1 MCSSAGCKQ
10 WSKSLAP
17 NSACHFVLLPTV
29 HSNSCS
35 SPEHRLP
42 WWDQGAPSGVC
53 YSQKSLGRLQ
63 HRRLKLQANTGFA
76 SKSDFIPPFNLPAIL
91 NNMHPQHTYRFIVFF
106 LLHGTTYKSLMILL
120 VLENQKEPWVVPL
133 AINSIFIW
141 WVSDSSIKFCHNGK
155 ISFQY
160 CHMCQAICCITLQPL
175 ITALLHRSRPPWK
188 KKKKKKSPMNIST
201 SLWVKISLKS
211 RWRRVLVACPQ
222 MQHTRSVLQHYFFLP
237 PLRS

>member
-91 NNMHPQHTYRFIVFF
+91 NNMHPQHTYRFIAFF

-160 CHMCQAICCITLQPL
+160 CHKCQAICCITLQPL

-188 KKKKKKSPMNIST
+188 KKKKKN
-201 SLWVKISLKS
+201 
-211 RWRRVLVACPQ
+211 PQ
-222 MQHTRSVLQHYFFLP
+222 WT
-237 PLRS
+237 